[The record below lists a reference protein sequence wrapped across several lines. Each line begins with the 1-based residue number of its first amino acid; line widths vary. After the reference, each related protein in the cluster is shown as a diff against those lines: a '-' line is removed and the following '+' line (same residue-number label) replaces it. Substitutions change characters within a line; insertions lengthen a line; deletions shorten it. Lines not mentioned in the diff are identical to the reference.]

1 LPTKV
6 DTRTAYDII
15 EKEKRIGNT
24 KSKNREGAEAYAA
37 MHFLGGTKTKESCE
51 PSSEKQDGKT
61 VYSRRAK
68 TILVTN
74 IQNQQALSD
83 DDMII

>member
-1 LPTKV
+1 
-6 DTRTAYDII
+6 
-15 EKEKRIGNT
+15 
-24 KSKNREGAEAYAA
+24 
-37 MHFLGGTKTKESCE
+37 MHFFYGTKTKESCE

-68 TILVTN
+68 IILGTN
-74 IQNQQALSD
+74 IQNQQALLD